1 MRILTISGSLRAG
14 SHNTALLRAA
24 AELAPAHVDVLAHE
38 GLDRLP
44 HYNEDHDT
52 DDPHGEVHRLRKA
65 IASADLVLIS
75 TPEYNGSVPGHLKT
89 AVDWASRPFGHKSVL
104 WTKPV
109 AVIGASVTEYG
120 AVWAQDHLRKS
131 LGLAGARVL
140 DVELAVAK
148 ASDRFGGPNGEL
160 TDSETRER
168 LAGLLEDL
176 VEQHAGPAVA
186 AAA

>member
-14 SHNTALLRAA
+14 SHNSALLRAA
-24 AELAPAHVDVLAHE
+24 AELAPGGVEVVQYD

-52 DDPHGEVHRLRKA
+52 DDPPGEVQRLRDA
-65 IASADLVLIS
+65 IAGADLVLIS

-89 AVDWASRPFGHKSVL
+89 AVDWASRPFGQESAL
-104 WTKPV
+104 WGKPV
-109 AVIGASVTEYG
+109 AVIGASVTDYG

-140 DVELAVAK
+140 DAELAVPK
-148 ASDRFGGPNGEL
+148 APDRFAGPTGEL
-160 TDSETRER
+160 TDPETQER
-168 LAGLLEDL
+168 LGDLLAGLASNHE
-176 VEQHAGPAVA
+176 ETTA